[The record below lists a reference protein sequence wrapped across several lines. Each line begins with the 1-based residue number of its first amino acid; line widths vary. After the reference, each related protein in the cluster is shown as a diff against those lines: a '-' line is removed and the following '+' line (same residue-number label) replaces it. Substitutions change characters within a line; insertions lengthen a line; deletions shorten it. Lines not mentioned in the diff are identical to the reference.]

1 MARQPRTA
9 TRTRRAKRAPAIAF
23 DAITLEGGLI
33 APAMLT
39 QIARIEADEQTAADY
54 GIARGLILRDEIA
67 RAYRIAQAHY
77 ADLTAHPE
85 PSLAATERF
94 TEAILR
100 DVLEFRDLV
109 PVGRHDRDGDIY
121 LVTFEALGGRVPVVV
136 VPPADGIDRV
146 SPSLTAAGRRG
157 SAASVL
163 QDWLNAE
170 NAVLWGVACCG
181 TRLRLL
187 RDNPSL
193 TRPAYIE
200 ADLDA
205 IFTNEGRVD
214 FAVLWLLL
222 HATRFGKPADA
233 LADCTLERWRLA
245 GLKEGE
251 VARDRLRDGVEEAL
265 LALGTGFLSHPA
277 NGDLRK
283 FVSSGMIPAQVYFE
297 QCLHLVYRLIF
308 LFVAEDRD
316 LLHPPQ
322 TAALKRLRYAQG
334 YSLGNLRQASIR
346 RTSYDAHTDRW
357 EALQIVFRGLAEG
370 QEELG
375 LPALSG
381 LFEPGRMDNLESCSL
396 ANRDLMKAIHRLA
409 WLKGQDGTLP
419 VNWRDMQTEE
429 LGSVYESLLE
439 LAPRITANGR
449 ELLFAEGAEKK
460 GNARKTTG
468 SYYTPDSLVQALL
481 NTVADPVMD
490 RVIAG
495 SQDPARALLGLR
507 IIDPACGS
515 GHFLLAAARR
525 LATRVARV
533 RNGGVA
539 SADQYREAMR
549 DVVRRCIHGVD
560 RNPMAI
566 DLAKVALWIESLEP
580 GKPLGFL
587 DANLVCGDA
596 LLGTF
601 AFGEKLDSL
610 LDDGIPD
617 DAYKP
622 LTADEKS
629 ECRKYFLRNRDERI
643 GQGRLDIFQDKTWK
657 PQNSYIERIVE
668 TFKAM
673 PEDTPRE
680 RRARQDLWQQ
690 AMADPGLLAKRQ
702 ACDTYV
708 SAYLII
714 KDGTP
719 TPHGER
725 TIPTTADVAAILRQL
740 SIGAELEVSC
750 SRACANARVLHWG
763 LTFADAFAAG
773 GFDIV
778 VGNPP
783 WDVIQLGEE
792 EYFAQRKPEI
802 ALLAGAKRKKAIQ
815 ELKADHP
822 EIFSTYERDKRA
834 FEAANEFARSSG
846 RFPLTARGKVN
857 SYALFSELCAK
868 LISPRGRAGIV
879 VPTGIATD
887 ASTSLFFADLIAS
900 KRLIRLA
907 DFENRQKL
915 FAAPDARMKFCLL
928 TIGEGCDKPTFS
940 FFSTDTSQID
950 EPERNFT
957 LSAEEIL
964 KINPNTKTVPIF
976 RAREDA
982 RLTKYIYDRS
992 QVLVEEANKS
1002 TGNPWRVMF
1011 RQGLY
1016 NMTTDSALFKDA
1028 VQLTDMNL
1036 VREGTDWITDPN
1048 ATLTSTRSGEPLRYI
1063 PLYEAKMVNFYDH
1076 RAGGYAQRGDER
1088 GYRVLPETSDEEHA
1102 DPDFEL
1108 TPFYWINQADVEERL
1123 AAVRWKRDWF
1133 IGFKDLTSATN
1144 ERTFIPA
1151 IIPRVGVGN
1160 NLPLLFPDIS
1170 DARKIACLVANMSS
1184 LIFDFVVRQK
1194 AGGLHMNF
1202 FYVKQ
1207 FPVLSPDDYKDA
1219 DLNYIVPR
1227 VLELVY
1233 TSHSM
1238 APFARD
1244 LGYVESPFKWE
1255 EQRRAMLRAELDAWF
1270 AHAYGLSLDDLR
1282 YILDP
1287 AEAKGIEYPSETFRG
1302 LKSNE
1307 MRDHKEYRTSRL
1319 ILAAYHDLKIGFGAR
1334 IAAE

>member
-1 MARQPRTA
+1 MARQPKPMA
-9 TRTRRAKRAPAIAF
+9 RTRRSKRTPAIVF

-39 QIARIEADEQTAADY
+39 QIARIEAVEQTAADY
-54 GIARGLILRDEIA
+54 GVAKGLILRDEIA

-77 ADLTAHPE
+77 SDLTAHPE
-85 PSLAATERF
+85 PSLAATQRF
-94 TEAILR
+94 AEALLR

-109 PVGRHDRDGDIY
+109 TVGNHDRDGEIY
-121 LVTFEALGGRVPVVV
+121 PVTFEGRGGRVPVVV
-136 VPPADGIDRV
+136 VSPADGLDRV
-146 SPSLTAAGRRG
+146 SSSLTASGRRG
-157 SAASVL
+157 SAASVV
-163 QDWLNAE
+163 QDWLNADDG
-170 NAVLWGVACCG
+170 ALWGLACCG

-222 HATRFGKPADA
+222 HATRFGKPADPVSE
-233 LADCTLERWRLA
+233 CILERWRLA

-277 NGDLRK
+277 NGDLRD
-283 FVSSGMIPAQVYFE
+283 FVGSGVIPAQAYFE
-297 QCLHLVYRLIF
+297 QCLHLIYRLIF
-308 LFVAEDRD
+308 LFVAEDRE

-322 TAALKRLRYAQG
+322 AAVLKRLRYAQG

-346 RTSYDAHTDRW
+346 RSSYDAHTDRW
-357 EALQIVFRGLAEG
+357 EALQIVFRGLVEG
-370 QEELG
+370 EEELG

-381 LFEPGRMDNLESCSL
+381 LFEPGRMDNLQNCAL
-396 ANRDLMKAIHRLA
+396 ANRDLMKAVHRLA

-439 LAPRITANGR
+439 LAPRIAANGR
-449 ELLFAEGAEKK
+449 ELLFAEGVEKK

-481 NTVADPVMD
+481 DTVADPVMD
-490 RVIAG
+490 RAIAG
-495 SQDPARALLGLR
+495 SQDPARALLSLR

-525 LATRVARV
+525 LATRLARV
-533 RNGGVA
+533 RNGGIA

-596 LLGTF
+596 LLGTL
-601 AFGEKLDSL
+601 ASGEQLDIL
-610 LDDGIPD
+610 LDNGIPD
-617 DAYKP
+617 EAYKP
-622 LTADEKS
+622 LTADAKS
-629 ECRKYFLRNRDERI
+629 ECRKYYLKNRDERV
-643 GQGRLDIFQDKTWK
+643 GQERLDIFHDKSCK
-657 PQNSYIERIVE
+657 PENSYIERIVD

-673 PEDTPRE
+673 PENTPLE
-680 RRARQDLWQQ
+680 RRARQELWQQ
-690 AMADPGLLAKRQ
+690 AMSDPGLLAKRQ
-702 ACDTYV
+702 ASDIYV

-714 KDGTP
+714 KDSSLAS
-719 TPHGER
+719 HGER
-725 TIPTTADVAAILRQL
+725 TVPTTADIAAILRQN
-740 SIGAELEVSC
+740 SISEELDASC
-750 SRACANARVLHWG
+750 SRACVAARVLHWG

-792 EYFAQRKPEI
+792 EYFAQRKPDI
-802 ALLAGAKRKKAIQ
+802 ASLAGKKRKKAIQ
-815 ELKADHP
+815 DLKIHQPD
-822 EIFSTYERDKRA
+822 IFAAYERDKRA

-857 SYALFSELCAK
+857 SYALFSELCSR

-887 ASTSLFFADLIAS
+887 ATTSLFFSNLIAT
-900 KRLIRLA
+900 KRIIRLA

-928 TIGEGCDKPTFS
+928 TIGVGVEEPNFS
-940 FFSTDTSQID
+940 FFSTDTSQIN

-957 LSAEEIL
+957 LSADEII
-964 KINPNTKTVPIF
+964 KINPNTKTLPIF

-982 RLTKYIYDRS
+982 RITKYIYSRS
-992 QVLVEEANKS
+992 QVLVEEANKAG
-1002 TGNPWRVMF
+1002 GNPWHVKF
-1011 RQGLY
+1011 RQGIY
-1016 NMTTDSALFKDA
+1016 NMTSDSGIFKDA
-1028 VQLTDMNL
+1028 VQLADMDL

-1048 ATLTSTRSGEPLRYI
+1048 SNPMNTDIGEPLRYI

-1076 RAGGYAQRGDER
+1076 RAGGYAQRGDDR

-1102 DPDFEL
+1102 DPGFEL
-1108 TPFYWINQADVEERL
+1108 TPFYWVEQADVEKRL
-1123 AAVRWKRDWF
+1123 AALRWNHDWF
-1133 IGFKDLTSATN
+1133 IAFKDLTSATN

-1151 IIPRVGVGN
+1151 IIPRVAIGN
-1160 NLPLLFPDIS
+1160 NLPLLFPGIS
-1170 DARKIACLVANMSS
+1170 NVRKIACLFANMSS

-1207 FPVLSPDDYKDA
+1207 FPVLVPQKYTDSDM
-1219 DLNYIVPR
+1219 NYIAPR

-1238 APFARD
+1238 APFARE
-1244 LGYVESPFKWE
+1244 LGYDGPPFKWE
-1255 EQRRAMLRAELDAWF
+1255 DQRRAMLRAELDAWF

-1287 AEAKGIEYPSETFRG
+1287 SEAKGADYPSETFRG
-1302 LKSNE
+1302 LKFNE
-1307 MRDHKEYRTSRL
+1307 MRDFNEYRTSRL
-1319 ILAAYHDLKIGFGAR
+1319 ILAAYQSLKGKFNSR

>member
-1 MARQPRTA
+1 MARQPRPA
-9 TRTRRAKRAPAIAF
+9 GRARRAKRTPAIAF

-33 APAMLT
+33 APAMLS

-54 GIARGLILRDEIA
+54 GVARGLILRDEIA

-85 PSLAATERF
+85 PSLAATQRF
-94 TEAILR
+94 TEALLR

-121 LVTFEALGGRVPVVV
+121 PVTFEGLGGRVPVVV

-146 SPSLTAAGRRG
+146 SASLTAAGRRG
-157 SAASVL
+157 SAASVV

-170 NAVLWGVACCG
+170 DAALWGLACCG

-222 HATRFGKPADA
+222 HATRFGKPTDA
-233 LADCTLERWRLA
+233 VTDCTLERWRLA

-277 NGDLRK
+277 NGELRK
-283 FVSSGMIPAQVYFE
+283 FVGSGVIPAQAYFE

-322 TAALKRLRYAQG
+322 TAALKRQRYAQG
-334 YSLGNLRQASIR
+334 YSLGSLRQASIR
-346 RTSYDAHTDRW
+346 RSAYDAHADRW
-357 EALQIVFRGLAEG
+357 EALQVVFRGLGDGE
-370 QEELG
+370 EELG

-381 LFEPGRMDNLESCSL
+381 LFEPGRMDDLESCAL
-396 ANRDLMKAIHRLA
+396 ANRDLMRAIHRLA
-409 WLKGQDGTLP
+409 WLRGQDGTLP

-439 LAPRITANGR
+439 LAPRISPNGR
-449 ELLFAEGAEKK
+449 ELLFAEGAETK

-481 NTVADPVMD
+481 DTVADPVMD
-490 RVIAG
+490 RVVSS
-495 SQDPARALLGLR
+495 SQDPTRALLSLR

-549 DVVRRCIHGVD
+549 DVVRRCVHGVD

-566 DLAKVALWIESLEP
+566 DLAKVALWIESIEP

-610 LDDGIPD
+610 LDSGVPD
-617 DAYKP
+617 EAYKP
-622 LTADEKS
+622 MTGDDKAV
-629 ECRKYFLRNRDERI
+629 CRQYYLINRDERV
-643 GQGRLDIFQDKTWK
+643 GQGRLDIFDDKAWK
-657 PQNSYIERIVE
+657 LQNSYIEKLVE
-668 TFKAM
+668 TFREM

-680 RRARQDLWQQ
+680 RRARQELWQQ
-690 AMADPGLLAKRQ
+690 AMSDPGLLAKRQ
-702 ACDTYV
+702 AADIYV
-708 SAYLII
+708 AAYLLG
-714 KDGTP
+714 KDSQAIA
-719 TPHGER
+719 HDER
-725 TIPTTADVAAILRQL
+725 LIPTTADIAAVLRQV
-740 SIGAELEVSC
+740 SIKPEIEASGSL
-750 SRACANARVLHWG
+750 ACATARVLHWG

-802 ALLAGAKRKKAIQ
+802 ALLAGSKRKKAIQ
-815 ELKADHP
+815 DLKLHHP
-822 EIFSTYERDKRA
+822 EIFATYERDKRA

-857 SYALFSELCAK
+857 SYALFSELFAK
-868 LISPRGRAGIV
+868 LISSRGRAGIV

-887 ASTSLFFADLIAS
+887 ATTSLFFADLVAN

-907 DFENRQKL
+907 DFENRMKL

-928 TIGEGCDKPTFS
+928 TIGEGVESATFS
-940 FFSTDTSQID
+940 FFSTATSQMN
-950 EPERNFT
+950 EPERNFI
-957 LSAEEIL
+957 LSADDIL
-964 KINPNTKTVPIF
+964 QINPNTKTVPVF

-982 RLTKYIYDRS
+982 RLTKYIYSRS
-992 QVLVEEANKS
+992 RVLIEEANKA
-1002 TGNPWRVMF
+1002 TGNPWRVTF

-1016 NMTTDSALFKDA
+1016 NMTSDSALFKDA
-1028 VQLTDMNL
+1028 SQLIDL
-1036 VREGTDWITDPN
+1036 GLIQEGTDWISDPD
-1048 ATLTSTRSGEPLRYI
+1048 AAASGSDITEPVRYI
-1063 PLYEAKMVNFYDH
+1063 PLYEAKMINFYDH

-1088 GYRVLPETSDEEHA
+1088 GYRVLPETSADEHA
-1102 DPDFEL
+1102 DPNFEL
-1108 TPFYWINQADVEERL
+1108 TPFYWVDKSDVEERL
-1123 AAVRWKRDWF
+1123 ASLHWPHAWY

-1151 IIPRVGVGN
+1151 IVPRVGVGN
-1160 NLPLLFPDIS
+1160 NLPLMFPGVTDV
-1170 DARKIACLVANMSS
+1170 RKIACLLANMSS

-1207 FPVLSPDDYKDA
+1207 FPVLPPDHYGPES
-1219 DLNYIVPR
+1219 LNYIIPR

-1244 LGYVESPFKWE
+1244 LGYSGPPFTWD
-1255 EQRRAMLRAELDAWF
+1255 EQRRALLRAELDAWY
-1270 AHAYGLSLDDLR
+1270 AHAYGLTFDDLR
-1282 YILDP
+1282 YVLDP
-1287 AEAKGIEYPSETFRG
+1287 TDAKGPEYPSESFRG
-1302 LKSNE
+1302 LKANE
-1307 MRDHKEYRTSRL
+1307 LRELDEYRTSRL
-1319 ILAAYHDLKIGFGAR
+1319 VTAAYRNIAAAIGAR
-1334 IAAE
+1334 VAAE